1 MEVERLKIPAL
12 QWLQLPC
19 FHSSG
24 RQPAP
29 SEIPFISIENKAPA
43 IPRVLEKLCANHWDE
58 DQMFL
63 SHCITTSHFRIAY
76 PVGVQLEHGICRKI
90 LLTNSLI
97 SESKFPA
104 GNLSLAFSLFL
115 CLSLFTLSLLSHQ
128 VVSDSLR
135 PHGLQHA
142 RLPCSSPSPM
152 VCPSESVMDSLFTCI
167 LLFCFPAGLDG
178 KESACNVGDPV
189 SIPGSGR
196 FPWRRK
202 WQLTPCS
209 CLKNP
214 INRGGWWAKVQEVAE
229 SWTNTMILLLWLKHP
244 PG

>member
-12 QWLQLPC
+12 QWLQLPY

-24 RQPAP
+24 RWPAP
-29 SEIPFISIENKAPA
+29 SEIPFISIENKAPE

-63 SHCITTSHFRIAY
+63 SHCITTSHFRSAC

-97 SESKFPA
+97 SESKFAA
-104 GNLSLAFSLFL
+104 GNLSLSFSLFL
-115 CLSLFTLSLLSHQ
+115 CLSLFTLFLLSRQ

-142 RLPCSSPSPM
+142 RLPCPSLSPM
-152 VCPSESVMDSLFTCI
+152 VCPS
-167 LLFCFPAGLDG
+167 
-178 KESACNVGDPV
+178 
-189 SIPGSGR
+189 
-196 FPWRRK
+196 
-202 WQLTPCS
+202 S
-209 CLKNP
+209 CPLS
-214 INRGGWWAKVQEVAE
+214 Q
-229 SWTNTMILLLWLKHP
+229 
-244 PG
+244 

>member
-76 PVGVQLEHGICRKI
+76 PVGVQLEHGLCRKI

-152 VCPSESVMDSLFTCI
+152 VCPS
-167 LLFCFPAGLDG
+167 
-178 KESACNVGDPV
+178 
-189 SIPGSGR
+189 
-196 FPWRRK
+196 
-202 WQLTPCS
+202 S
-209 CLKNP
+209 CPLS
-214 INRGGWWAKVQEVAE
+214 Q
-229 SWTNTMILLLWLKHP
+229 
-244 PG
+244 